1 MVGWTGAWS
10 NMSCTDRILMVVMAA
25 GLLAA
30 APVCAG
36 GDAGGMPVVPVILL
50 PLEGPLS
57 DRNAEVSGMTW
68 HEDNLVILPQF
79 PDKFADEG
87 MLGFFAVTK
96 QEILAALEN
105 EGQAIEPH
113 QVFCRAPGLAGVVR
127 GFDGLEAI
135 GIVGDRYFMTVEA
148 SEDEVMAGFLVTG
161 THDIVD
167 DMVVMDMDRLIPIPM
182 GLNIPNVA
190 VESIII
196 DGDRVITLSEA
207 NGLNVNPQP
216 KAKVFNLEAEFVG
229 SMPMARMEYRLTDA
243 SALDN
248 QKRFWVINYYF
259 PLERAKLD
267 PAPDP
272 ELARFG
278 DPESYDPDRCIERLI
293 ELRLTDDDRIIR
305 TERPP
310 VNLELLPDGVC
321 RNWEALVRL
330 DDRGFLLMTDKYP
343 GTLLAF
349 VPFPLGE

>member
-1 MVGWTGAWS
+1 MAGWTGAWS
-10 NMSCTDRILMVVMAA
+10 NMSCTKKFYLLILVCS
-25 GLLAA
+25 LLAA
-30 APVCAG
+30 TVVHAG
-36 GDAGGMPVVPVILL
+36 GDTGGIPVVRVVLL
-50 PLEGPLS
+50 PLKGPLL

-87 MLGFFAVTK
+87 MLGFFGVTK

-113 QVFCRAPGLAGVVR
+113 QVFCKAPGLAGVVR

-161 THDIVD
+161 THDQVD
-167 DMVVMDMDRLIPIPM
+167 SLVVMDMDRLIPIPM

-196 DGDRVITLSEA
+196 DGDRVITLSEV
-207 NGLNVNPQP
+207 NGLNVNPEP

-229 SMPMARMEYRLTDA
+229 SMPMAQMEYRLTDA
-243 SALDN
+243 TALDDK
-248 QKRFWVINYYF
+248 KRFWVINYYF
-259 PLERAKLD
+259 PPERAKVD

-278 DPESYDPDRCIERLI
+278 DPESFDPEKCIERLI
-293 ELRLTDDDRIIR
+293 ELRLTDDDRIVR

-310 VNLELLPDGVC
+310 INLELLPDGIC
-321 RNWEALVRL
+321 RNWEAVVRL
-330 DDRGFLLMTDKYP
+330 DDHGFLLMTDKYP